1 MIENSLDDIKLE
13 MLTAFEDYFVHVFKN
28 FESNQLDENGLKQHL
43 TKFFESWNIARVDIK
58 NVNNNSNNFKFLNK
72 DSSYNIIFPKW
83 LNDNK
88 GHGFVV
94 QSTNDICLELE
105 CIGNGEIHIKL
116 MSNDFRDLDNK
127 RIPIYIN
134 FVKFAIN
141 GSVISEKYSLTSVEE
156 FKTFTHLCN
165 DNDRI
170 TLDF

>member
-1 MIENSLDDIKLE
+1 
-13 MLTAFEDYFVHVFKN
+13 
-28 FESNQLDENGLKQHL
+28 
-43 TKFFESWNIARVDIK
+43 
-58 NVNNNSNNFKFLNK
+58 
-72 DSSYNIIFPKW
+72 
-83 LNDNK
+83 
-88 GHGFVV
+88 
-94 QSTNDICLELE
+94 
-105 CIGNGEIHIKL
+105 

-170 TLDF
+170 TLDFEFKTIYDYFSNLIYICNMLNDDFIDVYDFYNVLLHHLVNSNVLVNIQYFQLRKMLPLHLYMHF